1 MSWTESVPD
10 NSVISAIHGGQTTKI
25 APRERVT
32 APSRKPPLGTDACM
46 VEEKGLH
53 SSLHGASNSSSH
65 GSSQSSETAQQVSAV
80 PLREHSGGLM
90 TAVKATLVRD
100 LTLLLRRRG
109 EVLNPLVFFALVIT
123 LFPIA
128 ISPDPE
134 LLAVIAPGLLW
145 VAALL
150 AALLS
155 LDSLFRS
162 DYDDGSLEQLLLAP
176 QPLVALSLAKVAVHW
191 LLTGLPLAL
200 MAPILGIMLA
210 LPAGSYAV
218 LALSL
223 ALGTASLSLIGA
235 IGAALTVGLARGGVL
250 LSLLVLPLY
259 IPVLIFGAGAVQA
272 AIFGEGVSAHLAI
285 LGALLAASL
294 MLAPWAIAA
303 SLRISING

>member
-1 MSWTESVPD
+1 MPRSESRLAQEPGDMPLFREPEGGAGV
-10 NSVISAIHGGQTTKI
+10 AI
-25 APRERVT
+25 R
-32 APSRKPPLGTDACM
+32 
-46 VEEKGLH
+46 
-53 SSLHGASNSSSH
+53 
-65 GSSQSSETAQQVSAV
+65 
-80 PLREHSGGLM
+80 
-90 TAVKATLVRD
+90 ATLKRD
-100 LTLLLRRRG
+100 LVLMMRRRS

-123 LFPIA
+123 LFPIG

-134 LLAVIAPGLLW
+134 LLATIAPGLLW

-162 DYDDGSLEQLLLAP
+162 DYDDGSLEQLLLSP
-176 QPLVALSLAKVAVHW
+176 QPLPALALAKVAVHW

-200 MAPILGIMLA
+200 MAPLLGIMLS

-223 ALGTASLSLIGA
+223 ALGSASLSLIGA
-235 IGAALTVGLARGGVL
+235 IGAALTVGLSRGGVL

-272 AIFGEGVSAHLAI
+272 AILGDGVSAHLAI
-285 LGALLAASL
+285 LGALLAVALS
-294 MLAPWAIAA
+294 LAPWAIAA

>member
-1 MSWTESVPD
+1 MPLFREPEGGAGV
-10 NSVISAIHGGQTTKI
+10 AI
-25 APRERVT
+25 R
-32 APSRKPPLGTDACM
+32 
-46 VEEKGLH
+46 
-53 SSLHGASNSSSH
+53 
-65 GSSQSSETAQQVSAV
+65 
-80 PLREHSGGLM
+80 
-90 TAVKATLVRD
+90 ATLKRD
-100 LTLLLRRRG
+100 LVLLMRRRS

-123 LFPIA
+123 LFPIG

-134 LLAVIAPGLLW
+134 LLAIIAPGLLW

-162 DYDDGSLEQLLLAP
+162 DYDDGSLEQLLLSP
-176 QPLVALSLAKVAVHW
+176 QPLPALALAKVAVHW

-200 MAPILGIMLA
+200 MAPLLGIMLS
-210 LPAGSYAV
+210 LPAGSYVV

-223 ALGTASLSLIGA
+223 ALGSASLSLIGA
-235 IGAALTVGLARGGVL
+235 IGAALTVGLSRGGVL

-272 AIFGEGVSAHLAI
+272 AILGDGVSAHLAI
-285 LGALLAASL
+285 LGALLAMALS
-294 MLAPWAIAA
+294 LAPWAIAA

>member
-1 MSWTESVPD
+1 M
-10 NSVISAIHGGQTTKI
+10 TKV
-25 APRERVT
+25 APREGFT

-53 SSLHGASNSSSH
+53 SSLHGSSNS
-65 GSSQSSETAQQVSAV
+65 SSQSSETTQQVSAV
-80 PLREHSGGLM
+80 PLREHNGGLM

-235 IGAALTVGLARGGVL
+235 IGAALTVGLARGAVL
-250 LSLLVLPLY
+250 PSLLVLPLY

>member
-1 MSWTESVPD
+1 MSQYETAKV
-10 NSVISAIHGGQTTKI
+10 
-25 APRERVT
+25 
-32 APSRKPPLGTDACM
+32 APSPEPRLKEPGDGIALA
-46 VEEKGLH
+46 L
-53 SSLHGASNSSSH
+53 
-65 GSSQSSETAQQVSAV
+65 
-80 PLREHSGGLM
+80 
-90 TAVKATLVRD
+90 KATLKRD
-100 LTLLLRRRG
+100 LILMLRRRG

-123 LFPIA
+123 LFPIG
-128 ISPDPE
+128 ISPDPD
-134 LLAVIAPGLLW
+134 LLALIAPGLLW

-162 DYDDGSLEQLLLAP
+162 DYDDGSLEQLLLAQ
-176 QPLVALSLAKVAVHW
+176 QPLSALALAKVTVHW

-200 MAPILGIMLA
+200 MAPVLGIMLA
-210 LPAGSYAV
+210 LPAGSYLV
-218 LALSL
+218 LAISL
-223 ALGTASLSLIGA
+223 ALGSATLSLIGA

-272 AIFGEGVSAHLAI
+272 AIAGDAVTAHLAI
-285 LGALLAASL
+285 LGALLAVAL

>member
-1 MSWTESVPD
+1 MQ
-10 NSVISAIHGGQTTKI
+10 H
-25 APRERVT
+25 
-32 APSRKPPLGTDACM
+32 
-46 VEEKGLH
+46 
-53 SSLHGASNSSSH
+53 
-65 GSSQSSETAQQVSAV
+65 ET
-80 PLREHSGGLM
+80 
-90 TAVKATLVRD
+90 TAVAPHLKEAGEGLSLALAATLKRD
-100 LTLLLRRRG
+100 LILMLRRRG

-123 LFPIA
+123 LFPIG

-134 LLAVIAPGLLW
+134 VLALIAPGLLW

-162 DYDDGSLEQLLLAP
+162 DFDDGSLEQLLLTP
-176 QPLVALSLAKVAVHW
+176 YPLAALTLAKVAVHW

-200 MAPILGIMLA
+200 MAPVLGIMLA
-210 LPAGSYAV
+210 LPAGSYLV

-223 ALGTASLSLIGA
+223 ALGSATLSLIGA

-272 AIFGEGVSAHLAI
+272 AIAGGSVSAHLAI

>member
-1 MSWTESVPD
+1 M
-10 NSVISAIHGGQTTKI
+10 
-25 APRERVT
+25 
-32 APSRKPPLGTDACM
+32 
-46 VEEKGLH
+46 H
-53 SSLHGASNSSSH
+53 SSLHGT
-65 GSSQSSETAQQVSAV
+65 SQSSLHGSDTTQQVSAV
-80 PLREHSGGLM
+80 LLREHKGGLM
-90 TAVKATLVRD
+90 NAVKATLVRD

>member
-1 MSWTESVPD
+1 MNHPGV
-10 NSVISAIHGGQTTKI
+10 TTNN
-25 APRERVT
+25 ARE
-32 APSRKPPLGTDACM
+32 
-46 VEEKGLH
+46 
-53 SSLHGASNSSSH
+53 
-65 GSSQSSETAQQVSAV
+65 V
-80 PLREHSGGLM
+80 PLYAPQGGLLI
-90 TAVKATLVRD
+90 ALNATLKRD
-100 LTLLLRRRG
+100 LTLMLRRRG
-109 EVLNPLVFFALVIT
+109 AVLNPLVFFALVIT
-123 LFPIA
+123 LFPLGIA
-128 ISPDPE
+128 PDAE

-176 QPLVALSLAKVAVHW
+176 QPLAALGLAKVAVHW

-200 MAPILGIMLA
+200 MAPLLGVMLA
-210 LPAGSYAV
+210 LPSGSYAV

-223 ALGTASLSLIGA
+223 ALGSASLSLIGA

-259 IPVLIFGAGAVQA
+259 IPVLIFGTGAVQA
-272 AIFGEGVSAHLAI
+272 AIVGDGVGAHLAI
-285 LGALLAASL
+285 LGALLAVAL

>member
-1 MSWTESVPD
+1 MPLFREPEGAAGV
-10 NSVISAIHGGQTTKI
+10 AI
-25 APRERVT
+25 R
-32 APSRKPPLGTDACM
+32 
-46 VEEKGLH
+46 
-53 SSLHGASNSSSH
+53 
-65 GSSQSSETAQQVSAV
+65 
-80 PLREHSGGLM
+80 
-90 TAVKATLVRD
+90 ATLKRD
-100 LTLLLRRRG
+100 LVLMMRRRS

-123 LFPIA
+123 LFPIG

-134 LLAVIAPGLLW
+134 LLATIAPGLLW

-162 DYDDGSLEQLLLAP
+162 DYDDGSLEQLLLSP
-176 QPLVALSLAKVAVHW
+176 QPLPALALAKVAVHW

-200 MAPILGIMLA
+200 MAPLLGIMLS

-223 ALGTASLSLIGA
+223 ALGSASLSLIGA
-235 IGAALTVGLARGGVL
+235 IGAALTVGLSRGGVL

-272 AIFGEGVSAHLAI
+272 AILGEGVSAHLAI
-285 LGALLAASL
+285 LGALLAVALS
-294 MLAPWAIAA
+294 LAPWAIAA